1 MDGYS
6 TSRIDDLPQ
15 IWDGWGKLVREG
27 LGLSSF
33 GVNVI
38 DVPADTRCLD
48 HTEAA
53 SRQEELYTAL
63 RGSCTLLIGEGD
75 DADAERVPVSSET
88 VTNASFVSSTRAS
101 MRRMLEP
108 SPAIAWVTS
117 ASRPGRSSVD
127 TSSSIA

>member
-38 DVPADTRCLD
+38 DVPPSTRCLD

-53 SRQEELYTAL
+53 TGQEELYTAL
-63 RGSCTLLIGEGD
+63 RGQGELLIGEGED
-75 DADAERVPVSSET
+75 DAAERVPVSSET
-88 VTNASFVSSTRAS
+88 VTRVAPETRRRFLSGPDGCRLLVVGGVAGQVFVPTP
-101 MRRMLEP
+101 M
-108 SPAIAWVTS
+108 
-117 ASRPGRSSVD
+117 D
-127 TSSSIA
+127 

>member
-1 MDGYS
+1 MEGYS

-38 DVPADTRCLD
+38 DVPASTRCLD

-53 SRQEELYTAL
+53 TGQEELYTAL
-63 RGSCTLLIGEGD
+63 RGQGELLIGEGED
-75 DADAERVPVSSET
+75 EAAERVAVSSET
-88 VTNASFVSSTRAS
+88 VTRVAPETRRRFLCVPDCCRLRVVGGVAGQVFVPTP
-101 MRRMLEP
+101 ME
-108 SPAIAWVTS
+108 
-117 ASRPGRSSVD
+117 
-127 TSSSIA
+127 

>member
-1 MDGYS
+1 MDDYS

-38 DVPADTRCLD
+38 DVPPATRCLD

-53 SRQEELYTAL
+53 TGQEELYTAL
-63 RGSCTLLIGEGD
+63 RGSGELLIGDGED
-75 DADAERVPVSSET
+75 EAAERVTVSSDT
-88 VTNASFVSSTRAS
+88 VTRVAPETRRRFLSGPDGCRLLVVGGVAGEVFVPTP
-101 MRRMLEP
+101 ME
-108 SPAIAWVTS
+108 
-117 ASRPGRSSVD
+117 
-127 TSSSIA
+127 

>member
-1 MDGYS
+1 MDGYT

-38 DVPADTRCLD
+38 DVPASTRCLD

-53 SRQEELYTAL
+53 TGQEELYTAL
-63 RGSCTLLIGEGD
+63 RGHGELLIGEGED
-75 DADAERVPVSSET
+75 DAAERVPVSSET
-88 VTNASFVSSTRAS
+88 VTRVAPETRRRFLSGPDGCRLLVVGGVAGQAFVPTP
-101 MRRMLEP
+101 ME
-108 SPAIAWVTS
+108 
-117 ASRPGRSSVD
+117 
-127 TSSSIA
+127 

>member
-38 DVPADTRCLD
+38 DVPASTRCLD

-53 SRQEELYTAL
+53 TGQEELYTAL
-63 RGSCTLLIGEGD
+63 RGRGELLIGEGED
-75 DADAERVPVSSET
+75 DAAERVPVSSET
-88 VTNASFVSSTRAS
+88 VTRVAPETRRRFLSGPDGCRLLVVGGVAGQAFVPTP
-101 MRRMLEP
+101 ME
-108 SPAIAWVTS
+108 
-117 ASRPGRSSVD
+117 
-127 TSSSIA
+127 